1 MAQLTA
7 QLVHGFTSS
16 LLLSKFDNPV
26 ETPEFHHEL
35 WELVCSDHPRVA
47 IAAPRRHAKST
58 AVTHCFTLAS
68 VLFRCKSYVFIV
80 SDTYDQAIEFLDAI
94 KKEMVENEELVTLFG
109 IKRFIKDAENDIIVQ
124 LNDGHQFRIKAYGA
138 EQKVRGRKW
147 RSKRPD
153 LVICDDLENDEIVL
167 NEERRHKFRSWFLN
181 ALLEVGS
188 KDCHFRIVGTIL
200 HQDSLLARYMPKMG
214 SSTAVDDGLR
224 VTDAA
229 HDHKVKWKSI
239 LYRAH
244 NSDFSKILWPEN
256 YTQQWF
262 EDKRAEKVAQGHPEG
277 YSQEYLNQPIDDT
290 LAYFRK
296 EDLKNIEKRDEY
308 LEYYVGADLAISE
321 KDQRA
326 FTAIVIAG
334 QNANGVLKIVDVRR
348 FRGDSL
354 EICNE
359 IFQVQERYQ
368 PVLFAIESENIAKSI
383 GPFLYEQMGKFGKPY
398 INLREMKIG
407 GQDKIRRARSVQ
419 ARTRA
424 GKIEFDHEASWWPTF
439 QEELLYFPRGT
450 YSDQVDAFAWVG
462 LLLDRMVE
470 LAGPEEYKQSIEDE
484 DLDDFDP
491 LMMGMNAIAGY

>member
-1 MAQLTA
+1 MQLTA

-16 LLLSKFDNPV
+16 LLFSKFDNPV
-26 ETPEFHHEL
+26 ATPDFHHEL
-35 WELVCSDHPRVA
+35 WELVCSNHPQVA

-58 AVTHCFTLAS
+58 AVTHCFTLAA
-68 VLFRCKSYVFIV
+68 VLFRCKQYVFIV
-80 SDTYDQAIEFLDAI
+80 SDTHSQAIEFLDAI
-94 KKEMVENEELVTLFG
+94 KKEFIENDALVTLFG
-109 IKRFIKDAENDIIVQ
+109 VKRLIKDTEDDIIVE

-181 ALLEVGS
+181 ALMEVGS

-200 HQDSLLARYMPKMG
+200 HQDALLARFMPKRG
-214 SSTAVDDGLR
+214 SLTAVDDGLR
-224 VTDAA
+224 LIDEAFSL
-229 HDHKVKWKSI
+229 KSGWKSV

-244 NSDFSKILWPEN
+244 NEDFSQILWPEN
-256 YTQQWF
+256 YSQEYF
-262 EDKRAEKVAQGHPEG
+262 VKKRDGFIAQGHPEG
-277 YSQEYLNQPIDDT
+277 YSQEYLNQPIDES

-296 EDLKNIEKRDEY
+296 EDLRKIDNEKEFM
-308 LEYYVGADLAISE
+308 EYYVGADLAISE

-326 FTAIVIAG
+326 YTAIVVAG
-334 QNANGVLKIVDVRR
+334 LTADNRLKVVDVRR

-354 EICNE
+354 DICNE
-359 IFQVQERYQ
+359 IFAVQERYS

-383 GPFLYEQMGKFGKPY
+383 GPFLFEQMGKGGKPY

-424 GKIEFDHEASWWPTF
+424 GKVEFDHDASWWPAF
-439 QEELLYFPRGT
+439 QEELLYFPRGS

-462 LLLDRMVE
+462 LLLDRMVDTR
-470 LAGPEEYKQSIEDE
+470 GPGEFEEVSEEDE
-484 DLDDFDP
+484 ELFDP
-491 LMMGMNAIAGY
+491 LALGMNSLAGY